1 MAEKVEVG
9 QLRQMYDDMRVAQN
23 IRGSR
28 LLVLRIDPDFIDPD
42 FNEPPYFWIC
52 LMDSS
57 NERVFS
63 DTALRMYSEVIG

>member
-9 QLRQMYDDMRVAQN
+9 QLRQMYGDMRVAQN

-28 LLVLRIDPDFIDPD
+28 LLVLRIDPDF
-42 FNEPPYFWIC
+42 NEPPYFWIC
-52 LMDSS
+52 LMDSG

-63 DTALRMYSEVIG
+63 DTALRMHSEVIG

>member
-9 QLRQMYDDMRVAQN
+9 QLRQMYDENLVTED

-28 LLVLRIDPDFIDPD
+28 LLVLRIDPD

-52 LMDSS
+52 LMDTGK
-57 NERVFS
+57 ERVFS
-63 DTALRMYSEVIG
+63 DTALRMHSEVIG